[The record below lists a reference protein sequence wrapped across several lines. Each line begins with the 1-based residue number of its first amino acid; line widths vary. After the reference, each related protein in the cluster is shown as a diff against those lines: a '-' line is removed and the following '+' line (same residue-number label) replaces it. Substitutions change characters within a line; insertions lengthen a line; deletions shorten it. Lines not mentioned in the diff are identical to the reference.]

1 MPIAKTCKQNLTEK
15 RFCTTST
22 PDCKCYAHKRLVCN
36 ACETCVSSTFN
47 KLQKSQNRKIA
58 RTKIYLR
65 WFGMPTQYEQ
75 RDFCIL
81 RQYCTK
87 QKRHGSTNPCR
98 FSVDRCLFVI
108 VIVGNRCCCR
118 NVCCVALLTLH
129 IHRVLAVKMPVEV
142 TQNTFVC
149 LPCHTCNPHRGCT
162 HGCRKRT

>member
-36 ACETCVSSTFN
+36 ACQTCVSSTFN

-65 WFGMPTQYEQ
+65 WFGIPTQYEQ

-81 RQYCTK
+81 PQYCTK
-87 QKRHGSTNPCR
+87 TKTTRKYKSVSFFSWPLFIRHRDCRQPLLLPQRLLRRTVDTPYPPCPCR
-98 FSVDRCLFVI
+98 KNACW
-108 VIVGNRCCCR
+108 GNAKYFR
-118 NVCCVALLTLH
+118 LS
-129 IHRVLAVKMPVEV
+129 AVPY
-142 TQNTFVC
+142 
-149 LPCHTCNPHRGCT
+149 L
-162 HGCRKRT
+162 